1 LQRNYNYDAGSSSVN
16 QPYYNQDTDT
26 YTYTYPTGTA
36 AAAQAQGQ
44 HEETDL
50 DLEKVMTSYC
60 DTYVLTYC
68 TDSILNS

>member
-1 LQRNYNYDAGSSSVN
+1 LQRNNYYDAGSSSVN
-16 QPYYNQDTDT
+16 QPYYNQDTET
-26 YTYTYPTGTA
+26 YTYTYPTGTT

-60 DTYVLTYC
+60 DTYVLTVC
-68 TDSILNS
+68 IV